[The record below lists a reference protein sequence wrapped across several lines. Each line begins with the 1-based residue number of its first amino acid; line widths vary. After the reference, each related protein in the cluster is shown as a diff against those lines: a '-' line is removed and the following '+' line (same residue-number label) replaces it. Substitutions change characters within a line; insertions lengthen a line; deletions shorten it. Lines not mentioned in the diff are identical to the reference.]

1 VAGAEASRAAAA
13 ASRAAEKEEE
23 KERKPVDATEIFWR
37 RIESAVESY
46 QRRFIARRFFD
57 E

>member
-1 VAGAEASRAAAA
+1 M
-13 ASRAAEKEEE
+13 EKEEE